1 MFIGVD
7 AANPNRSESWFGFPV
22 GEWLMVAVSPYRP
35 TWGVGGAT
43 WNVCWKV
50 SGLTPPTIGMVSG
63 PAMSPVIPP
72 TPSMSSLYSE
82 TIQKPPTTGVAT
94 PVRSQVSWT
103 SNSSS
108 TSSSEVFSFSDA
120 SSTSMTV
127 TSPSKMGLGEPRA
140 SVAGVWSEPDRSDM
154 IFLLLVLL
162 RGRLPEQAIGAGAGY
177 SEWLP
182 LWTSDRDGAYI
193 SGIAFLVAL

>member
-7 AANPNRSESWFGFPV
+7 AANPNISESWFGFPV

-50 SGLTPPTIGMVSG
+50 SGLT
-63 PAMSPVIPP
+63 
-72 TPSMSSLYSE
+72 
-82 TIQKPPTTGVAT
+82 PPTTGVAT